1 MTDRELQ
8 ILHLENRI
16 TKLSVHEVRN
26 KNIINK
32 TKRKLRKIV

>member
-16 TKLSVHEVRN
+16 IKLSVHEVRN

-32 TKRKLRKIV
+32 TKRKLRKMV